1 MNCIRCKKKMKK
13 VAKDNVLVDKCP
25 DCGGIW
31 LDSGELEMME
41 KGVGHEKTEI
51 MEQARAELLRDAQ
64 RLVNL
69 VGFCPKCETTKLHQ
83 IKRRGAELDVC
94 SHCGGIYFD
103 DGELEQVLEGK
114 QETFFASILVLIR
127 G

>member
-1 MNCIRCKKKMKK
+1 MRK
-13 VAKDNVLVDKCP
+13 VAKDDVLVDKCP

-41 KGVGHEKTEI
+41 KGAGHEKAVL
-51 MEQARAELLRDAQ
+51 MHQARKELLHDAE

-83 IKRRGAELDVC
+83 VKKRGVELDVC
-94 SHCGGIYFD
+94 SHCGGMYFD
-103 DGELEQVLEGK
+103 EGELEQMIEGK
-114 QETFFASILVLIR
+114 QESFFGSILVLIR
-127 G
+127 R